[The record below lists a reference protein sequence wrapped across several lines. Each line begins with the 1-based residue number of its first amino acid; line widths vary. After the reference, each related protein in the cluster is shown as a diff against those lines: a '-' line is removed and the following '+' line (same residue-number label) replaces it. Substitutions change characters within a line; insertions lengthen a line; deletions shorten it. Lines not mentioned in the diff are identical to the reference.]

1 MILPNVGMIEI
12 QMISSQNDCASRL
25 PTFSSGKSASLQW
38 FQNFCSISVAV
49 AAGPNPFAGTVEIE
63 FQAEE
68 AAASTAFNVLR
79 PFVKSC
85 SVVEFVNGRV
95 RE

>member
-1 MILPNVGMIEI
+1 MILPNVGMIKI
-12 QMISSQNDCASRL
+12 QMISSQNDCANRL
-25 PTFSSGKSASLQW
+25 PTFFLVLQW

-79 PFVKSC
+79 PFVRSC

-95 RE
+95 CE